1 MEIENTAIETIK
13 PYEKNPRKNEKAI
26 EKVAESLSEFGWQQ
40 PIVVDEDF
48 IVLAGHTR
56 LSAAKSLGFSE
67 VPIYVAKGLTE
78 AQKKSYRI
86 ADNKTSEYA
95 EWDKDLLQQEF
106 SALMGLDADLTLTAF
121 SLDEISKFSDD
132 FLDWDDGEEN
142 EEEEVDH
149 DDLLKDLNSAHVK
162 MVLIYLNTETEPVF
176 REMSE
181 KLQEHFGTE
190 NLSDTI
196 FKVVEDAHKNI

>member
-1 MEIENTAIETIK
+1 MEIKNTAIDTIK

-56 LSAAKSLGFSE
+56 LSAAKALGFSE
-67 VPIYVAKGLTE
+67 VPVYVAKGLSE

-95 EWDKDLLQQEF
+95 EWDKDLL
-106 SALMGLDADLTLTAF
+106 TLTAF
-121 SLDEISKFSDD
+121 SLDEIAKFSDD
-132 FLDWDDGEEN
+132 FLDWEDSEEN
-142 EEEEVDH
+142 EEEEIDH

-162 MVLIYLNTETEPVF
+162 MVLLYLNTETEPVF